1 MHLWHARESKQA
13 HRTSPESKTLIDQEH
28 DEDAHHAVL
37 QESLQRL
44 KLWVTALVVLLGLVV
59 LALTLVIANASSLH
73 TSKPESQSPVP
84 PIPSTRTTFELD
96 PLYAGRSSPSRDEAW
111 SSLLPPGDGF
121 ILLPNA
127 TAQSLYKLPL
137 GKSTPHGQ
145 VYDIS
150 LFHQLH
156 CLANIRAHLLT
167 LQAAMDRE
175 NRDEIYD
182 FLLKPQEGHVWHCF
196 DYIRQALM
204 CAGDMTVE
212 WPRTEE
218 DGRRFAVDGW
228 GVTHECKD
236 WDAIMTFMK
245 EKSVANIDVW

>member
-1 MHLWHARESKQA
+1 MHLWNPRESKQA
-13 HRTSPESKTLIDQEH
+13 RLTPPEGKNLIDR
-28 DEDAHHAVL
+28 EDDGEANYALL
-37 QESLQRL
+37 QESLRRL
-44 KLWVTALVVLLGLVV
+44 KLWVTVLIVLLVLVAAALVLS
-59 LALTLVIANASSLH
+59 IANASRQH
-73 TSKPESQSPVP
+73 TSKLDSQSPVP
-84 PIPSTRTTFELD
+84 PMPSTQTTFELN

-111 SSLLPPGDGF
+111 SSLTPPGDGF

-127 TAQSLYKLPL
+127 TAQGTYNLPL
-137 GKSTPHGQ
+137 GKSTSHGQ

-182 FLLKPQEGHVWHCF
+182 LLLKPQEGHVWHCF

-236 WDAIMTFMK
+236 WDAIMAFMK
-245 EKSVANIDVW
+245 EKSVANKDVW